1 MLNLVHSDRYIS
13 IEYNEL
19 VRDMKRISG
28 LWQITFPLCAV
39 FMFGMGA
46 FTTVYMVNGRY
57 RVEMSVTTKG
67 LKIKTDID
75 KNEPCKLPEINNM
88 QNRQSNKSGN

>member
-1 MLNLVHSDRYIS
+1 
-13 IEYNEL
+13 
-19 VRDMKRISG
+19 
-28 LWQITFPLCAV
+28 
-39 FMFGMGA
+39 MGA
-46 FTTVYMVNGRY
+46 ATTVYMVNGRY

-75 KNEPCKLPEINNM
+75 KNERCKLLEINNM